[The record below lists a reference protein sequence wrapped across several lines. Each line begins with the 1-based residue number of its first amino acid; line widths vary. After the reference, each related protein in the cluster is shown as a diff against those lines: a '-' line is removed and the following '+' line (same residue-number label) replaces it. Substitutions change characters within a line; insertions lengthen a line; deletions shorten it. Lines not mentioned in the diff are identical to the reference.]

1 MDAELVSGPLVRCAD
16 VTGNDEAPELSAAL
30 VPVVEA
36 ARDFARSARSTRTR
50 EAYASQWKSFLRWC
64 EAHVLEPMPV
74 APTTLALYLSARAS
88 GGAKVAT
95 LSQALAAIGE
105 AHRLAGHEA
114 PMRAPV
120 VRETWKGIRRQLGTA
135 QRQVRPLLASDVC
148 NVVAA
153 LPATLR
159 GMRDRALLTLGFA
172 GAFRPSELGA
182 IGVGDVAFVEDG
194 LTVMLRRSK
203 GDPEGAGETVGIPWG
218 TSPDTCP
225 VRAVRAWL
233 AASAIEEGPLLRGV
247 VHGRVRGALCRRDVA
262 KIIKRLVALVGLPPE
277 VFSGHSLRAGLATT
291 AARAGKP
298 DRAIMRQGRW
308 RSRAMLDRYVRDAT
322 LFRDNAAAG
331 LGL

>member
-1 MDAELVSGPLVRCAD
+1 M
-16 VTGNDEAPELSAAL
+16 
-30 VPVVEA
+30 
-36 ARDFARSARSTRTR
+36 
-50 EAYASQWKSFLRWC
+50 
-64 EAHVLEPMPV
+64 LEPMPV
-74 APTTLALYLSARAS
+74 APTTLALYISARAS
-88 GGAKVAT
+88 SGAKVAT

-135 QRQVRPLLASDVC
+135 QRQVRPLLAGDVC
-148 NVVAA
+148 TLVAA

-159 GMRDRALLTLGFA
+159 GVRDRALVTLGFA
-172 GAFRPSELGA
+172 GTFRPSELGA

-194 LTVMLRRSK
+194 LTIMLRRSK

-233 AASAIEEGPLLRGV
+233 SASAIEEGPLLRGV
-247 VHGRVRGALCRRDVA
+247 VHGRVRGAARRA
-262 KIIKRLVALVGLPPE
+262 RGFASGGLQRALAPR
-277 VFSGHSLRAGLATT
+277 RARDIRR
-291 AARAGKP
+291 ARGKP
-298 DRAIMRQGRW
+298 DRAIMCQGRW